1 MRRVASDATVAPA
14 AVAVAGATTGGGASI
29 VRVAAVSKTFG
40 EGAGAVHALDKID
53 LEIRTG
59 EFVAIVGPSGC
70 GKSTL
75 LRLLCDL
82 DLPTSGTITWAGGTK
97 GRTSVAFQEHRL
109 LPWNSVQENIM
120 LPATMQR
127 AAKEADRARARDL
140 ATLVGLD
147 GFLDARPAALS
158 GGMKQRTSVAR
169 ALFAEPDLLLLDEPF
184 GALDALTREKI
195 TGDTEEIWLKQ
206 SFTALLITHSI
217 AEAVHLADRV
227 VVMSP
232 RPGRITDI
240 IAIDLPRPRAP
251 HIGSD
256 RFNQLVNIIRSKLQG
271 RGEDE

>member
-1 MRRVASDATVAPA
+1 MRI
-14 AVAVAGATTGGGASI
+14 TG
-29 VRVAAVSKTFG
+29 VSKIFG
-40 EGAGAVHALDKID
+40 MGPEAVHALDGIHLD
-53 LEIRTG
+53 ILRS

-82 DLPTSGTITWAGGTK
+82 DRPSAGGIVWEGGRS

-109 LPWNSVQENIM
+109 LPWSSVQENIM

-127 AAKEADRARARDL
+127 APTQADKTRAQDL
-140 ATLVGLD
+140 AALVGLD
-147 GFLDARPAALS
+147 GFLNVRPAALS
-158 GGMKQRTSVAR
+158 GGMKQRASVAR

-184 GALDALTREKI
+184 GSLDALTREKI

-206 SFTALLITHSI
+206 KFTALLITHSI

-227 VVMSP
+227 VVMSR

-240 IAIDLPRPRAP
+240 IPIDLPRPRAR

-256 RFNQLVNIIRSKLQG
+256 RFNQLVNVIRGKLQG
-271 RGEDE
+271 GGEDE

>member
-1 MRRVASDATVAPA
+1 VAPDLA
-14 AVAVAGATTGGGASI
+14 EARSAPSTGRTGHPI
-29 VRVAAVSKTFG
+29 VRVSGVGKTFG
-40 EGAGAVHALDKID
+40 EGPGSVQALDSID
-53 LEIRTG
+53 MEIGRG

-82 DLPTSGTITWAGGTK
+82 DRPTLGEIVWDGGRS
-97 GRTSVAFQEHRL
+97 GRTAVAFQEHRL
-109 LPWNSVQENIM
+109 LPWCSVEENIL

-127 AAKEADRARARDL
+127 AASTADRTRAREL
-140 ATLVGLD
+140 AALVGLD
-147 GFLDARPAALS
+147 GFLNVQPAALS

-169 ALFAEPDLLLLDEPF
+169 ALFPEPDLLLLDEPF

-227 VVMSP
+227 VVMSR
-232 RPGRITDI
+232 RPGRITDVI
-240 IAIDLPRPRAP
+240 PIDLPRPRAP

-256 RFNQLVNIIRSKLQG
+256 RFNQLVNEIRGKLQG
-271 RGEDE
+271 GGEDE